1 MKTVLD
7 ETDIQLL
14 KILQSDGR
22 ITNADLAKAVGLSAP
37 SVLQR
42 VRSLEAAGVIK
53 QYVTLLDAEK
63 LNRKLTAI
71 VHVSLA
77 LHEQQPIERFRKA
90 VLEIPEITEVYNV
103 TGDYDFILKVLAR
116 DMRHYESI
124 VRDKITKIRGIHR
137 LNTSFVLGTTKFTT
151 EVPF

>member
-1 MKTVLD
+1 MKAQLD
-7 ETDIQLL
+7 ETDAQIL

-42 VRSLEAAGVIK
+42 VRALEQAGIIK
-53 QYVTLLDAEK
+53 RYVALLDHEK
-63 LNRKLTAI
+63 LSRKLTAI
-71 VHVSLA
+71 VHVSLS

-90 VLEIPEITEVYNV
+90 VTEIPEVTEVYNI
-103 TGDYDFILKVLAR
+103 TGEHDFILKVLAR

-124 VRDKITKIRGIHR
+124 IRDKITKIRGIHR
-137 LNTSFVLGTTKFTT
+137 LNTSFVLGTTKYTT

>member
-1 MKTVLD
+1 
-7 ETDIQLL
+7 
-14 KILQSDGR
+14 
-22 ITNADLAKAVGLSAP
+22 
-37 SVLQR
+37 VLQR
-42 VRSLEAAGVIK
+42 VRGLEAAGVIK